1 MFPMMSLRFKRS
13 VLAGLV
19 ALALAACET
28 PPPVQRLPD
37 LTYGHLERFH
47 LDAAALEVV
56 SEYSSPMKAPNVEH
70 LFPTPPRKAL
80 ERWAADRLDAAGRGG
95 IARFVIKDAS
105 ATATPLGID
114 TGLAGAFKKEQ
125 SVRYEAR
132 IEALLEIVDERGFR
146 KGFASAR
153 VTRTRI
159 MAEDATLNERDKV
172 WFELTEAMMADF
184 NAEMEKNVRQ
194 FLGGFL
200 F

>member
-1 MFPMMSLRFKRS
+1 MSPMMSLRYRRC

-28 PPPVQRLPD
+28 PPPVQRLPE
-37 LTYGHLERFH
+37 LTYGHLDRLN

-56 SEYSSPMKAPNVEH
+56 SEYGPLMEAPHVDH
-70 LFPTPPRKAL
+70 LFPTPPLTAL
-80 ERWAADRLDAAGRGG
+80 ERWAADRLEAVGRSG
-95 IARFVIKDAS
+95 IARFVIKDAR
-105 ATATPLGID
+105 ATATPLAID
-114 TGLAGAFKKEQ
+114 EGLAGAFKKEQ
-125 SVRYEAR
+125 SVRYEAS
-132 IEALLEIVDERGFR
+132 IEALLEIVDDRGFR

-153 VTRTRI
+153 VSRTRTL
-159 MAEDATLNERDKV
+159 AEDATLNERDKV
-172 WFELTEAMMADF
+172 WFELTEAMMQDF